1 MRINA
6 VEVVL
11 LGMVSVNVPAVM
23 VCEPNVY
30 TPTALLDWVEL
41 YINTVS
47 NAVVNVTF
55 VYTSDAEGVQYA
67 VPAVADVLVD
77 AGTVALVTVT
87 PPAV

>member
-1 MRINA
+1 M
-6 VEVVL
+6 
-11 LGMVSVNVPAVM
+11 
-23 VCEPNVY
+23 
-30 TPTALLDWVEL
+30 
-41 YINTVS
+41 
-47 NAVVNVTF
+47 VNVTF